1 MFEPFDL
8 SYGYNFV
15 YYHLENMPFLYTIIA
30 FTLLMV
36 EAILLN
42 NILAEYKITPKT
54 SYMTAFLY
62 ILLMSSTPLMLTLHP
77 FLISN
82 GFIILLLTMLLR
94 IKTKEESYKEIFICG
109 LFAGISSLFYFK
121 SAGLILIV
129 WIFLLIFH
137 TFSWREWIISVIGLA
152 TVYIYLFTYFLL
164 SDQLSMV
171 VYQYR
176 NVFNVFNLGR
186 YSLSFSVFQYIT
198 SAIIGMLLLVSF
210 TKMFVISREKIIY
223 VRKVFNVIFWLFLL
237 NSLSM
242 LFLITNFIYEFSYLL
257 LPITILTSYYYL
269 SLKKVLFGEIMM
281 WLLITSIVLQ
291 KIFIA

>member
-1 MFEPFDL
+1 
-8 SYGYNFV
+8 
-15 YYHLENMPFLYTIIA
+15 MPLLYTIIA
-30 FTLLMV
+30 FVLLVV

-42 NILAEYKITPKT
+42 NILAEYKIAPKT

-62 ILLMSSTPLMLTLHP
+62 ILFMSSTPVMLTLHP

-82 GFIILLLTMLLR
+82 GFVILLLTMLLR
-94 IKTKEESYKEIFICG
+94 IKTKEEGYKEIFICG
-109 LFAGISSLFYFK
+109 LLIGISSLFYFK
-121 SAGLILIV
+121 SIGLILIV

-137 TFSWREWIISVIGLA
+137 TFSWREWIISIIGLA
-152 TVYIYLFTYFLL
+152 TVYIYLFAYFLL

-171 VYQYR
+171 LYQYR
-176 NVFNVFNLGR
+176 NVFSVLTFGR

-198 SAIIGMLLLVSF
+198 SAIIGLLLLVSF

-269 SLKKVLFGEIMM
+269 SLKKLLFGEIMM
-281 WLLITSIVLQ
+281 WLLIISVILQ
-291 KIFIA
+291 KFFIG